1 MADKLQKNPYIAK
14 RSYWLIAICMLLFCC
29 VLGRLFF
36 LQVISYEEYQNK
48 VIDNTQ
54 AEATVTADRG
64 VIYDSSGV
72 KLATNYTV
80 YRVFISPRDIMT
92 EEEASAK
99 AAQEAKTD
107 RNPENDN
114 MKAIDY
120 SELIAHGLA
129 ELLGESHGVTYEKV
143 AKEISMTKYRDRT
156 IAKNVEDSIASRVLQ
171 FIEANGLS
179 TQVHLETTT
188 KRYYPYGSLAAH
200 VLGFVG
206 TDGGLLGLELQ
217 YNSYLT
223 GIPGR
228 YVTAQDAFGVSLSQK
243 YETYIEAQDGAS
255 LITTLDMTLQHI
267 LENQLKQTFA
277 DSDPLNRVTGIAMDV
292 NTGGVLAM
300 ATYPDFDLNSPFVLD
315 ELSQTALD
323 ALMLDPSTSEYNE
336 AFYTAVYKMW
346 NNKAVNDLY
355 EPGSTFKPMT
365 TAMALS
371 EGVLNWSDEFECK
384 GYHVVAGQSIKCHKT
399 AGHGLVT
406 YAVGLQ
412 QSCNPCLMQAA
423 ERVGREK
430 FYDYFRAF
438 GYTEKTGIDLPG
450 EANSL
455 YHEFSAF
462 GPVELAVSSFGQ
474 TFKSTAIQHL
484 SAICAIANGGYLMKP
499 HVVSQVVDANG
510 NVVLTNENQVKRQ
523 VISSSI
529 CEAITRVLEE
539 GVSGDGGA
547 RNAYVPGYK
556 IAAKTGTSEVTDI
569 RDEEGNTYLR
579 VGSCMA
585 YAPADDPQIAV
596 IIIVDQP
603 QCENIYGSYVAAP
616 YVANFMGEA
625 LAYLGIERE
634 YSDDELANLTTTLRN
649 YVGLSITEVTND
661 LTNRGITFTV
671 KGNGDTL
678 TYQIPAGGST
688 ISKSTGHVMLY
699 CGDEKPDKFVT
710 VPNLTGYRPDRANA
724 EITNMGLN
732 LVMDGTTADG
742 AVVVSQDPA
751 PGTSVELG
759 SVVTI
764 TLRHL
769 NLTD

>member
-1 MADKLQKNPYIAK
+1 
-14 RSYWLIAICMLLFCC
+14 
-29 VLGRLFF
+29 
-36 LQVISYEEYQNK
+36 
-48 VIDNTQ
+48 
-54 AEATVTADRG
+54 
-64 VIYDSSGV
+64 
-72 KLATNYTV
+72 
-80 YRVFISPRDIMT
+80 
-92 EEEASAK
+92 
-99 AAQEAKTD
+99 
-107 RNPENDN
+107 
-114 MKAIDY
+114 
-120 SELIAHGLA
+120 
-129 ELLGESHGVTYEKV
+129 
-143 AKEISMTKYRDRT
+143 
-156 IAKNVEDSIASRVLQ
+156 
-171 FIEANGLS
+171 
-179 TQVHLETTT
+179 
-188 KRYYPYGSLAAH
+188 
-200 VLGFVG
+200 
-206 TDGGLLGLELQ
+206 
-217 YNSYLT
+217 
-223 GIPGR
+223 
-228 YVTAQDAFGVSLSQK
+228 
-243 YETYIEAQDGAS
+243 
-255 LITTLDMTLQHI
+255 
-267 LENQLKQTFA
+267 
-277 DSDPLNRVTGIAMDV
+277 
-292 NTGGVLAM
+292 
-300 ATYPDFDLNSPFVLD
+300 
-315 ELSQTALD
+315 
-323 ALMLDPSTSEYNE
+323 
-336 AFYTAVYKMW
+336 
-346 NNKAVNDLY
+346 
-355 EPGSTFKPMT
+355 
-365 TAMALS
+365 
-371 EGVLNWSDEFECK
+371 
-384 GYHVVAGQSIKCHKT
+384 
-399 AGHGLVT
+399 
-406 YAVGLQ
+406 
-412 QSCNPCLMQAA
+412 
-423 ERVGREK
+423 
-430 FYDYFRAF
+430 
-438 GYTEKTGIDLPG
+438 
-450 EANSL
+450 
-455 YHEFSAF
+455 
-462 GPVELAVSSFGQ
+462 
-474 TFKSTAIQHL
+474 
-484 SAICAIANGGYLMKP
+484 
-499 HVVSQVVDANG
+499 
-510 NVVLTNENQVKRQ
+510 VVLTNENQVKRQ